1 MANLIPM
8 ETGRRGS
15 VVDPNDV
22 EIETKGGGGAS
33 RAMSNFDRKTTTQ
46 RAPVRSMSRLQRK
59 NIHIRADLVNSKN
72 QSGRVQPM
80 KDQKM
85 SDLTRLLQEW
95 DKKIGSGK

>member
-1 MANLIPM
+1 ML
-8 ETGRRGS
+8 
-15 VVDPNDV
+15 
-22 EIETKGGGGAS
+22 
-33 RAMSNFDRKTTTQ
+33 
-46 RAPVRSMSRLQRK
+46 RLQGE

-95 DKKIGSGK
+95 DKKIGSDLRRYKLPHEFKFGYRVWPNAS